1 MLTGL
6 GSHPRPTSKTKPR
19 IRAASS
25 GVGPPPPE
33 LGSDCGAD
41 ESLVP
46 LPAGAF
52 PGSVGLPGNVT
63 LPGRSGV
70 SGGGV
75 GVFVGVLVGVGVGV
89 SVGVLVGVA
98 VGVSVGVLVGV
109 CVVGAAVLV
118 GVGVSGHATGAL
130 VGALPPPWLGVGSS
144 FTQEGA
150 AATST

>member
-1 MLTGL
+1 MLIGL
-6 GSHPRPTSKTKPR
+6 GTHPRPTSKMKPR
-19 IRAASS
+19 IRAASN
-25 GVGPPPPE
+25 GVGPPRPE

-70 SGGGV
+70 SDGGV

-89 SVGVLVGVA
+89 SVGVLVGV
-98 VGVSVGVLVGV
+98 

-118 GVGVSGHATGAL
+118 GVGVSVHATGAL